1 MLLLLT
7 VHLLA
12 ALVAPVLVRVMG
24 RRAFWVLAL
33 APASAAVWALS
44 WTSRVQSGHGPS
56 EVVEWIPQLGLELSF
71 RLDTLS
77 WLMTLIVGGV
87 GALVLVYCSAY
98 FSAHASGLG
107 RFGGVFVA
115 FAGAMLGLVTSD
127 DMLLMFVFWELTT
140 VTSYLL
146 IGHYFDRKASRRAA
160 MQAIVV
166 TTAGGLAMLVGLV
179 LLGHEAGTYRLSEVL
194 ADPPLGTTTV
204 TVALVCL
211 LAGAATKS
219 ALIPFHFWLPAAMAA
234 PTPVSAYLHAAA
246 MVKAG
251 VYLVARFAPA
261 YGQVPVWRT
270 IVVTL
275 GVGTLLLGGYR
286 ALRQHDLKLVLAFGT
301 VSQLGLIVLLVGL
314 GTQAT
319 ALAGLALLGAHAMF
333 KASLFLVVGV
343 VDAATGTRDLRRLS
357 GVGRELPW
365 TALAGALATASMIG
379 LPPFAGFVAK
389 EAALESLAHLG
400 EGLGT
405 FLLVAV
411 AVGSLLTVAYGLRL
425 WWGAFATKR
434 VVSHEA
440 LLPSADGTVPS
451 ASAPVPD
458 GSAEPATITHP
469 SLLLVWPAMI
479 LAVLGLATALLP
491 GLGENLLQPYAH
503 QAPGEP
509 GHLTLWAGLTP
520 TLALTAVILVGGSLL
535 FRARDR
541 VERLQAGLYRG
552 PEADRVYR
560 RFMRR
565 LDDVAAD
572 VTAVTQR
579 GSLPLYLGGILVV
592 FVVGVGGALLAGGD
606 GPGATRWWDQ
616 PAQVVFGAV
625 AIVSAV
631 LAARARRRLKAV
643 ILLGIGGYAVA
654 GLFLLHGAPD
664 LALTQV
670 LVETVTLVVF
680 VLVLRRL
687 PPYFS
692 DRPLAGSRW
701 LRLAIG
707 LAVGLTVAG
716 IALVVPGARTHVPVS
731 ADFAHEAYEFGGGK
745 NIVNV
750 TLVDIRA
757 WDTMGEISVLL
768 VAATGVASLVFLS
781 RRSGA
786 IFRAQDAPED
796 RAVWGAGADPM
807 AALRRRPGGDQP
819 VEASGSAR
827 PGAASSGARAR
838 EWLRAGRTL
847 APQRR
852 SVVFE
857 VVVRLLFHTMIVYSV
872 YLLFSGHNAPGG
884 GFAAGLVTGIA
895 LIVRYLA
902 GGRYELGEAAPVQ
915 PGVLLGLGL
924 FLSVGVGLFAL
935 LVGGSPLQ
943 SWIIEADLP
952 LLGTVKLV
960 TSLFFDVG
968 VYLVV
973 VGLVLDILRSL
984 GAELDRRA
992 EAGEDDLERTPAD
1005 ADLALLA
1012 ARTAVSAGLDVDG
1025 GREPDAGTAQR
1036 PGTGTEAGA
1045 R

>member
-7 VHLLA
+7 VQVIA
-12 ALVAPVLVRVMG
+12 ALVAPVLVRLMG
-24 RRAFWVLAL
+24 RKAFWVLAL

-44 WTSRVQSGHGPS
+44 WTSAVQRGDGPTES
-56 EVVEWIPQLGLELSF
+56 VEWIPSLGIELTF

-77 WLMTLIVGGV
+77 WFMTLIVGGV

-98 FSAHASGLG
+98 FTTTASGLA
-107 RFGGVFVA
+107 RFAAVFVA
-115 FAGAMLGLVTSD
+115 FEGAMLGLVTAD
-127 DMLLMFVFWELTT
+127 DMLMLFVFWELTT

-146 IGHYFDRKASRRAA
+146 IGHYAERKASRRAA
-160 MQAIVV
+160 MQAIVI
-166 TTAGGLAMLVGLV
+166 TTAGGLAMLVGIL
-179 LLGHEAGTYRLSEVL
+179 LLGEAAGTYRLSEVI
-194 ADPPLGTTTV
+194 ARPPPGM
-204 TVALVCL
+204 TVAIVCL
-211 LAGAATKS
+211 LAGAITKS

-261 YGQVPVWRT
+261 YSSDPTWHG
-270 IVVTL
+270 IVVVL
-275 GVGTLLLGGYR
+275 GCGTMLLGGYR

-301 VSQLGLIVLLVGL
+301 VSQLGLIILLVGL
-314 GTQAT
+314 GTRAA

-333 KASLFLVVGV
+333 KAALFLVVGV

-357 GVGRELPW
+357 GVGRTLPL

-379 LPPFAGFVAK
+379 LIPFAGYVAK
-389 EAALESLAHLG
+389 ESALESLHDDPVTL
-400 EGLGT
+400 T
-405 FLLVAV
+405 AV
-411 AVGSLLTVAYGLRL
+411 AVGSVLTVAYGLRL

-434 VVSHEA
+434 AVAPAGVDTDTSLGDAAH
-440 LLPSADGTVPS
+440 ADADP
-451 ASAPVPD
+451 AP
-458 GSAEPATITHP
+458 ITHP

-479 LAVLGLATALLP
+479 LGVLGLAVALLP
-491 GLGENLLQPYAH
+491 QLGEHLLLPYADTY
-503 QAPGEP
+503 PSGEA
-509 GHLTLWAGLTP
+509 GHLVLWAGITP
-520 TLALTAVILVGGSLL
+520 TFLLTLAILFSGALL
-535 FRARDR
+535 FVVRDR
-541 VERLQAGLYRG
+541 VERWQSDLYHG
-552 PEADRVYR
+552 PDADRLYR

-579 GSLPLYLGGILVV
+579 GSLPIYLGLILVV
-592 FVVGVGGALLAGGD
+592 FVLAVGGPLLTQTTLARHYI
-606 GPGATRWWDQ
+606 PWDD
-616 PAQVVFGAV
+616 PAQVVFAAA
-625 AIVSAV
+625 AIASALLV
-631 LAARARRRLKAV
+631 TRARRRLKAV
-643 ILLGIGGYAVA
+643 ILLGVGGYAMA
-654 GLFLLHGAPD
+654 GLYLLHGAPD

-692 DRPLAGSRW
+692 DRPLVASRW
-701 LRLAIG
+701 LRLALG
-707 LAVGLTVAG
+707 LAVGLVVAG
-716 IALVVPGARTHVPVS
+716 VALVAPGARTHLPVS
-731 ADFAHEAYEFGGGK
+731 ADFADEAVTWGGGK

-781 RRSGA
+781 RRTGA
-786 IFRAQDAPED
+786 IFRAQDAQRD
-796 RAVWGAGADPM
+796 RAVWGGSSDPM
-807 AALRRRPGGDQP
+807 AALRLPAAGSTQGD
-819 VEASGSAR
+819 ASGISGSVPSSQAR
-827 PGAASSGARAR
+827 GR
-838 EWLRAGRTL
+838 EWLQAGRTL

-852 SVVFE
+852 SVIFE

-872 YLLFSGHNAPGG
+872 FLLFSGHNAPGG

-915 PGVLLGLGL
+915 AGLLLGVGL
-924 FLSVGVGLFAL
+924 FLSAGVGVVAL
-935 LVGGSPLQ
+935 VAGGSVLE
-943 SWIIEADLP
+943 SWIWDLHLP
-952 LLGTVKLV
+952 VVGDLHLV
-960 TSLFFDVG
+960 TSLFFDLG

-984 GAELDRRA
+984 GAEIDRRA
-992 EAGEDDLERTPAD
+992 ETGEDPVGAGASERIAASKAD
-1005 ADLALLA
+1005 A
-1012 ARTAVSAGLDVDG
+1012 
-1025 GREPDAGTAQR
+1025 
-1036 PGTGTEAGA
+1036 
-1045 R
+1045 